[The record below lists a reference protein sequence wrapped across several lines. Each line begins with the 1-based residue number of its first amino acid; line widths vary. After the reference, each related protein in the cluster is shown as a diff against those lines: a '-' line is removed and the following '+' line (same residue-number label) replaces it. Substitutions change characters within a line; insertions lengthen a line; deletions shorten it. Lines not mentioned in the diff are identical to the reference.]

1 MKRMNP
7 LKLFTF
13 LLFSSLVFSA
23 CKSTPDGVERSR
35 REYDY
40 VPPVLIATP
49 VPTPIPTP
57 VPVVEEPEEVDD
69 NADDQAG
76 AEENEEAGPKKKGF
90 FGRLFSR
97 EKPEAKEAVTVT
109 RVGDSPEMVRNEDG
123 ELVVKDQPTDNV
135 YRLKVGDA
143 VYISLSGSGGLD
155 EEIQTMID
163 DEGAIKLRY
172 IGTVKGKG
180 LSSTELEREIEA
192 EYTDRQKIY
201 KDVTVRVVVPNTFYS
216 IGGEVNQPGRFPLVG
231 RVTLSHAIVAA
242 GNFTEWVDEKEI
254 TLVRNNEKVVINF
267 KKIRNNPNL
276 DVELLAGD
284 VVWVGRSTF

>member
-1 MKRMNP
+1 MKRTNAF
-7 LKLFTF
+7 KLFTL
-13 LLFSSLVFSA
+13 LLFTALFLTG
-23 CKSTPDGVERSR
+23 CKSNTGDGERSR
-35 REYDY
+35 RAYDY

-49 VPTPIPTP
+49 VPTS
-57 VPVVEEPEEVDD
+57 VPVMEEPKDEPAVEVE
-69 NADDQAG
+69 
-76 AEENEEAGPKKKGF
+76 AEEDTEDQVGEKGEKKKGF
-90 FGRLFSR
+90 FGRLFSKDKKK
-97 EKPEAKEAVTVT
+97 EKEASTVS
-109 RVGDSPEMVRNEDG
+109 RVGDNPEMEMNEAG
-123 ELVVKDQPTDNV
+123 ELVIKDQPTDNV

-155 EEIQTMID
+155 EDIQTLID
-163 DEGAIKLRY
+163 DEGSVKLRY
-172 IGTVKGKG
+172 IGTVKAKG